1 MSCCCGQAAALP
13 REPELDGIVNALLNE
28 IDGLESRVYH
38 RLADTLGNTPAPAPL
53 LPQESE
59 NMPTLQGA
67 LHRICSR
74 MEGVN
79 QVLEMIINDLQVQVG
94 ELKILP

>member
-1 MSCCCGQAAALP
+1 MGNCGQAAALP
-13 REPELDGIVNALLNE
+13 RKSELDGIVNALLNE

-38 RLADTLGNTPAPAPL
+38 RLAGTLGNTPAPNPA

-67 LHRICSR
+67 LHRIGIR

-79 QVLEMIINDLQVQVG
+79 QALEMIINDLQVQVG